1 MFNFKTMKMGAGMFW
16 GILLILIGL
25 GIVIRVV
32 FNIDFPIVK
41 FIIAFFFIFLG
52 IKILIGNFGPKN
64 IRHDE
69 NTTMF
74 GERRIEFLDNEH
86 KEFNVIFG
94 SNMIDLRNVDLS
106 QGSKEIE
113 VNVIFGST
121 DIKISEKTPVK
132 IKAES
137 VFGSAKMPN
146 GNTASF
152 GSTQYKSDTFS
163 ADSNYL
169 YIKTDVVFGGVEIK
183 SY

>member
-1 MFNFKTMKMGAGMFW
+1 MGAGMFW

-52 IKILIGNFGPKN
+52 IKILLGNFN
-64 IRHDE
+64 FWHARHDE

-74 GERRIEFLDNEH
+74 GERRIEGLDAEH
-86 KEFNVIFG
+86 KEYNVIFG
-94 SNMIDLRNVDLS
+94 SNVIDLRDIDLS
-106 QGSKEIE
+106 QGSKEVEIA
-113 VNVIFGST
+113 VIFGSS
-121 DIKISEKTPVK
+121 DIKINEKTPVK

-137 VFGSAKMPN
+137 VFGSAQMPN

-152 GSTQYKSDTFS
+152 GSTQYKTESFSKDT
-163 ADSNYL
+163 NYL
-169 YIKTDVVFGGVEIK
+169 YIKADVVFGGIQIK

>member
-1 MFNFKTMKMGAGMFW
+1 MKMGAGMFW

-52 IKILIGNFGPKN
+52 IKILLGNFNFWKV
-64 IRHDE
+64 RHDE

-74 GERRIEFLDNEH
+74 GERRINGIDAEH
-86 KEFNVIFG
+86 KEYNVIFG
-94 SNMIDLRNVDLS
+94 SNVVDLRDIDLS

-113 VNVIFGST
+113 INVIFGSS

-132 IKAES
+132 IKAEA
-137 VFGSAKMPN
+137 VFGSAQMPN

-152 GSTQYKSDTFS
+152 GSTQYKTESFSKDT
-163 ADSNYL
+163 NYL
-169 YIKTDVVFGGVEIK
+169 YIKADAVFGGFQVK

>member
-1 MFNFKTMKMGAGMFW
+1 MKMGAGMFW

-52 IKILIGNFGPKN
+52 IKILLGNHTFWKV
-64 IRHDE
+64 RHDE

-74 GERRIEFLDNEH
+74 GERRVEGLDAEH

-94 SNMIDLRNVDLS
+94 SNMIDLRDIDLS
-106 QGSKEIE
+106 QGSKEIN

-121 DIKISEKTPVK
+121 DIKISEKTPIR
-132 IKAES
+132 IKAEA
-137 VFGSAKMPN
+137 VFGSAQMPN
-146 GNTASF
+146 GNNASF
-152 GSTQYKSDTFS
+152 GSTQYKTEAFSKDT
-163 ADSNYL
+163 NYL
-169 YIKTDVVFGGVEIK
+169 YIKADVVFGGIEVK

>member
-1 MFNFKTMKMGAGMFW
+1 MKMGAGMFW

-41 FIIAFFFIFLG
+41 FIVAFFFIFLG
-52 IKILIGNFGPKN
+52 IKILIGNFNFKN
-64 IRHDE
+64 VHHDE

-74 GERRIEFLDNEH
+74 GERRIEGLDAEH

-94 SNMIDLRNVDLS
+94 SNMIDLRDIDLS

-113 VNVIFGST
+113 VNVIFGSA
-121 DIKISEKTPVK
+121 DIKVSEKTPLK

-137 VFGSAKMPN
+137 VFGSARMPN

-152 GSTQYKSDTFS
+152 GSTQYKTDTFNK
-163 ADSNYL
+163 DSSYL

>member
-1 MFNFKTMKMGAGMFW
+1 MKMGAGMFW

-52 IKILIGNFGPKN
+52 IKILLGNFNFWKV
-64 IRHDE
+64 RHDE

-74 GERRIEFLDNEH
+74 GERRINGIDAEH
-86 KEFNVIFG
+86 KEYNVIFG
-94 SNMIDLRNVDLS
+94 SNVVDLRDIDLS

-113 VNVIFGST
+113 INVIFGSS

-132 IKAES
+132 IKAEA
-137 VFGSAKMPN
+137 VFGSAQMPN

-152 GSTQYKSDTFS
+152 GSTQYKTESFSKDT
-163 ADSNYL
+163 NYL
-169 YIKTDVVFGGVEIK
+169 YIKADAVFGGIQVK